1 MMKKV
6 VRLVGLI
13 MVFCMMFSTAVIA
26 AEAHEVNYSNMLH
39 ELNFDEEYQN
49 ENILE
54 LYMQAYESLYSD
66 VTYEYKEG
74 MKVNLADY
82 YNARIQLTG
91 SFSDYFTKVE
101 WINRNGEISLSIY
114 PTEKL
119 FGKNYNNPNVLMANV
134 DYAFGLLKNKY
145 SSSSYWNNTD
155 SMYAQFH
162 CHAMFAGENKI
173 PWNIEPWRTESDLS
187 KVIAA
192 KCNP

>member
-6 VRLVGLI
+6 AKMIALI
-13 MVFCMMFSTAVIA
+13 MAFSMMFSTVTFA
-26 AEAHEVNYSNMLH
+26 AENQELGRSTTLG
-39 ELNFDEEYQN
+39 ELNIDGEYQN
-49 ENILE
+49 ENTLE
-54 LYMQAYESLYSD
+54 LYMQAYASLYSD
-66 VTYEYKEG
+66 TTYEYREASE
-74 MKVNLADY
+74 VNLADY
-82 YNARIQLTG
+82 YKARIELTG

-119 FGKNYNNPNVLMANV
+119 FGKTYNNPNVLMAHV
-134 DYAFGLLKNKY
+134 DYAFSLLKNQY
-145 SSSSYWNNTD
+145 SSSSYWNNAD

-173 PWNIEPWRTESDLS
+173 PWNIEPWRTESNLTN
-187 KVIAA
+187 VIAA